1 MTICFFFLC
10 YFVVGDVMKKKY
22 WIMLGVFFFLF
33 LFFFSEEKSTVLPE
47 KKQEKR
53 GVFVSYIELSSYLK
67 GKSKKKANQE
77 IKKMVSN
84 IDELGFNMIL
94 LQVRTFS
101 DAIYDSSIFPWSS
114 TISGREGVSPGYD
127 VLKIFLNYAHQNQ
140 IELYAWIN
148 PYRIRGDEDTS
159 DISKDNPAFS
169 YLGSDVVDINQGVFY
184 NPAKEEVK
192 DLIVDG
198 VLELVQNYEVDGVLF
213 DDYFYPN
220 LEIDMGDYQK
230 YQQKHPEVSL
240 EEFRRNHVSDLVQR
254 VYQVCHENDTLFA
267 VSPDGNIENN
277 YQKHFADV
285 KKWGSSTGYV
295 DYLMPQ
301 IYYGFYNEIQAF
313 VSVLEEWEKLAS
325 KVELL
330 PVLAF
335 YKVGAVDNFARSGKE
350 EWILNDDIIMR
361 EILLTRNLKQY
372 EGFSLF
378 RYDYLFNK
386 DLETAT
392 TMNEVKNMKKILK

>member
-1 MTICFFFLC
+1 MEFS
-10 YFVVGDVMKKKY
+10 
-22 WIMLGVFFFLF
+22 
-33 LFFFSEEKSTVLPE
+33 FFFSEEKSTVLPE

-67 GKSKKKANQE
+67 GKSKKEANQE

-169 YLGSDVVDINQGVFY
+169 YLGSDVVDINQGAFY

-220 LEIDMGDYQK
+220 LEIDMEDYQK
-230 YQQKHPEVSL
+230 YQQKHSEVSL

-301 IYYGFYNEIQAF
+301 IYYGFYNETQAF

>member
-1 MTICFFFLC
+1 MTNCFFFLC

-33 LFFFSEEKSTVLPE
+33 LFCFSEEKSTVLPE

-53 GVFVSYIELSSYLK
+53 GVFVSYIELSNYLK
-67 GKSKKKANQE
+67 GKSKKEANQE

-220 LEIDMGDYQK
+220 LEIDMEDYQK

-301 IYYGFYNEIQAF
+301 IYYGFYNETQAF

>member
-1 MTICFFFLC
+1 M
-10 YFVVGDVMKKKY
+10 
-22 WIMLGVFFFLF
+22 
-33 LFFFSEEKSTVLPE
+33 PE

-67 GKSKKKANQE
+67 GKSKKEANQE

-184 NPAKEEVK
+184 NPAKEEIK

-220 LEIDMGDYQK
+220 LEIDMEDYQK

-301 IYYGFYNEIQAF
+301 IYYGFYNETQAF

-330 PVLAF
+330 PVFAF